1 MHVQARAITANA
13 APVPDRLRN
22 RGARGGRRAVLGWLR
37 GLQRWFG
44 LEDNSR
50 WGATE
55 LPLIQPGMRHTRSDG
70 ALAACWN
77 PPTPPRLRSL
87 RAHPLWGNHCHP
99 RPIPR
104 SCLALSGSGLP
115 GSSYRSSSDTEITSV
130 PGSAAAVLRQSRDEL
145 TRGVGAAGVL
155 STQRQQS

>member
-13 APVPDRLRN
+13 ARVPDRLRD

-77 PPTPPRLRSL
+77 PPPHHGCVPSEPTHYGGITATPDP
-87 RAHPLWGNHCHP
+87 PPGPVWP
-99 RPIPR
+99 F
-104 SCLALSGSGLP
+104 LARGSP
-115 GSSYRSSSDTEITSV
+115 
-130 PGSAAAVLRQSRDEL
+130 AAA
-145 TRGVGAAGVL
+145 TGAAL
-155 STQRQQS
+155 TQR

>member
-13 APVPDRLRN
+13 APVPGRLRN
-22 RGARGGRRAVLGWLR
+22 RGARGGWRAVLGWLR

-50 WGATE
+50 WGGTE

-77 PPTPPRLRSL
+77 PPLTTAAFPQSPPTMGESL
-87 RAHPLWGNHCHP
+87 PPPTHPQ
-99 RPIPR
+99 
-104 SCLALSGSGLP
+104 
-115 GSSYRSSSDTEITSV
+115 
-130 PGSAAAVLRQSRDEL
+130 VLFGPFWL
-145 TRGVGAAGVL
+145 GAP
-155 STQRQQS
+155 RQQLQEQL